1 MRLEHNMVSI
11 KEKKERKKLNSS
23 SPKTWGIHHIPMSL
37 WSLNY
42 NDIIFFF
49 FKNAIFTWVSSHENT
64 KPSEYYYF
72 FSAFKQRK

>member
-1 MRLEHNMVSI
+1 MGLEHNMVSI
-11 KEKKERKKLNSS
+11 KEKKKKKLNSS

-42 NDIIFFF
+42 NDIIIFF
-49 FKNAIFTWVSSHENT
+49 SSKTPFLHGSVPT
-64 KPSEYYYF
+64 KIPSRLNIIIF